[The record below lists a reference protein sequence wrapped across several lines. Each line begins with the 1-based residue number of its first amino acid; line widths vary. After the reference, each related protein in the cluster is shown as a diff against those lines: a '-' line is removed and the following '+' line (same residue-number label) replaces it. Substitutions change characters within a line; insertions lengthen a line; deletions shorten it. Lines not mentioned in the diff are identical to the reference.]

1 MNQESSVIATSIP
14 PSVAIF
20 ALVVAAIAVT
30 FMAKKLLP
38 DEYRWET
45 MLRDLLADNLGDR
58 K

>member
-1 MNQESSVIATSIP
+1 MNQELSVIVTSIP

-20 ALVVAAIAVT
+20 ALVVAAFAVT
-30 FMAKKLLP
+30 SMAKKLLT

>member
-1 MNQESSVIATSIP
+1 MNQESSVIMTSVP
-14 PSVAIF
+14 PSIVVF
-20 ALVVAAIAVT
+20 ALLAAVVAAT
-30 FMAKKLLP
+30 FLAKRLLP